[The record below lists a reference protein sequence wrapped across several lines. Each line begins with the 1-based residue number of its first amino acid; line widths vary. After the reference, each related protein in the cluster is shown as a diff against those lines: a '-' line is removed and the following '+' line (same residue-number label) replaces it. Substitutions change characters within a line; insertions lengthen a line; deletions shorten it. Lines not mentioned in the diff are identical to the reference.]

1 MYERIMIP
9 LDGSDAAEMAL
20 PYAEEIAAKSG
31 AELLLVS
38 VTEPSLD
45 EKDHLYQSYL
55 ERVEGRVLSE
65 LEGWGIS
72 GKPTVRSHV
81 LVGSPASEIIGYADE
96 KDVSLI
102 VMASRGRSRKG
113 PWHIGNIASKVLRA
127 TDRPVLLVRTPVH
140 DMALSQHRLVKKILV
155 PLDGSDVGEAA
166 LPWAV
171 ELAQQL
177 EAGLILYQVVK
188 HVMVLATEGA
198 AMSSEMYEEEEK
210 FRRAAAKAYLEDIGK
225 SALEKGLSVSH
236 ALGSGPPADQIIDY
250 AEANEIDL
258 IAMSTHGRSGISRWV
273 FGSVT
278 DKVLHSGN
286 TAVLTVRTGK
296 GAER

>member
-1 MYERIMIP
+1 MYERIMVP

-20 PYAEEIAAKSG
+20 PYAEEITAKTG

-45 EKDHLYQSYL
+45 EKDHLYESYL
-55 ERVEGRVLSE
+55 ERIAGRVLSE
-65 LEGWGIS
+65 LKNWGVA
-72 GKPTVRSHV
+72 GEPTVDSEV
-81 LVGSPASEIIGYADE
+81 LVGSHASEIIRYADE
-96 KDVSLI
+96 RDVSLI

-113 PWHIGNIASKVLRA
+113 PWHIGNIASKVLQA
-127 TDRPVLLVRTPVH
+127 TNRPVLLVRTPV
-140 DMALSQHRLVKKILV
+140 DEMARKQHRLVKRILV

-177 EAGLILYQVVK
+177 EAELILYQVVK

-225 SALEKGLSVSH
+225 SALEKGLSISH

-286 TAVLTVRTGK
+286 TAVLTVRAGK
-296 GAER
+296 GAGS